1 VKIQDHVGNQ
11 GIGLV
16 KLGNMKILLTESQV
30 INLIKQDISE
40 EITGGSIIVYHRTKL
55 TEDNVKLL
63 NNGFV
68 PGNGTLY
75 GRGLYSTYEL
85 NDQLTPKME
94 EYGSIVVK
102 LSIMDTSKILVL
114 DKSEQVKLFGK
125 NISLIDQMKK
135 ILKGSFTSFYNSNK
149 KELERVEKD
158 INNEMNDYTSIGV
171 EGLTNIPK
179 VPLIFDG
186 IVFTSYAD
194 GRVLV
199 LFDTSLGNPLQYV
212 NTKTTKK
219 GDKLNW
225 ISLKSKDSHRIG
237 KDERGISK
245 LANYLLKNPI
255 VLDFPLLKY
264 EQKKEIVF
272 TKIKYNIFMIL
283 EEYQFYISEFS
294 PSPEELETY
303 NIKMIS
309 GEPSTIKYIKNPSEQ
324 LQISAVRNNGHLIE
338 FIKNPSEEV
347 QLASVKNNG
356 YSIEYIENPSEE
368 VQLSAVLRSPYSIEH
383 IIEKGIIPSEQVQL
397 AAVKENL
404 NAFNII
410 KNKGIVPSE
419 QLQMLVKIK
428 SKNFNY

>member
-1 VKIQDHVGNQ
+1 MKIQDHVGNQ

-338 FIKNPSEEV
+338 FIKNPSKEV

>member
-338 FIKNPSEEV
+338 FIKNPSKEV

>member
-1 VKIQDHVGNQ
+1 MKIQDHVGNQ

>member
-1 VKIQDHVGNQ
+1 MKIQDHVGNQ

-55 TEDNVKLL
+55 TEDNIKLL

>member
-1 VKIQDHVGNQ
+1 
-11 GIGLV
+11 
-16 KLGNMKILLTESQV
+16 MKILLTESQV

-338 FIKNPSEEV
+338 FIKNPSKEV